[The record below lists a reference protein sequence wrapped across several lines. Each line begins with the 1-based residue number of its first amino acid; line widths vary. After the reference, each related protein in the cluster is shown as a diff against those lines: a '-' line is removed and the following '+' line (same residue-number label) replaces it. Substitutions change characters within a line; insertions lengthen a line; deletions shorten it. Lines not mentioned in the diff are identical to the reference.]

1 MSYRGHPEAH
11 TLSTMPVRRNLDLR
25 LLALARALDL
35 LLLQLGLAT

>member
-1 MSYRGHPEAH
+1 MPYRGHPEAH